1 MIRIGAIA
9 AFCTL
14 ATAVLA
20 GDFDIVDRFRKCSS
34 DANYDCL
41 SNQKQLKVEFPR
53 AMKGDYS
60 AQRNVSYCL
69 SSGCGGAVSVD
80 LKLGCGWRIVILA
93 GGSANITSA
102 DQSNFHHFCSAGLT
116 DEDRAIATAQAR
128 RLFQTIYR
136 RDLTDGP
143 WIPVARPSS
152 LPPADLGPASSFA
165 DKFNQEVGRIGFD
178 VRPTASPPSCERGP
192 AATSCSMR
200 IGRSVGV
207 VIGTDPS
214 GMNARDLV
222 VVKASSGDATEW
234 INILT
239 TLIMLFEPDAR
250 PNDVRKAISAL
261 HAPLLAGKTEFST
274 AHDMPRTRMT
284 GAAGPLIGFMIT
296 IAPR

>member
-1 MIRIGAIA
+1 MIRIGAVVCVLSTAALADDFAIA
-9 AFCTL
+9 
-14 ATAVLA
+14 
-20 GDFDIVDRFRKCSS
+20 DRFRTCTA
-34 DANYDCL
+34 DDRYDCN
-41 SNQKQLKVEFPR
+41 SNQKQLKSEFPR

-69 SSGCGGAVSVD
+69 SSGCGGAVD
-80 LKLGCGWRIVILA
+80 IDKTLGCAWRIVILA

-128 RLFQTIYR
+128 RLFQTIYH
-136 RDLTDGP
+136 RDLKDGP

-152 LPPADLGPASSFA
+152 LPPADLGPAASFA
-165 DKFNQEVGRIGFD
+165 VKFNQEVGRIGFD
-178 VRPTASPPSCERGP
+178 VRPTASPSNCERAP
-192 AATSCSMR
+192 VSTTCSMR

-214 GMNARDLV
+214 GVRARDLV
-222 VVKASSGDATEW
+222 VVKASSGDGTEW

-250 PNDVRKAISAL
+250 PSDVRAAISVL
-261 HAPLLAGKTEFST
+261 HAPLLVGKTEFST
-274 AHDMPRTRMT
+274 AHDMPRTRLT
-284 GAAGPLIGFMIT
+284 GAAGPLIGFIIT
-296 IAPR
+296 LAPR